1 VATRS
6 RSARAAVLASSVQR
20 SKPTPYPSK
29 TRSALIRRTI
39 VIVLVIVAL
48 GLITIS
54 FRSPTS
60 GALHGIQSAGSTALR
75 PFQTAATRVAQP
87 FRDAYDYVHGLAN
100 ARAELK
106 REKQEYLKVRKQAI
120 ANRSAAVRALQLER
134 LVHFEQGK
142 VFSKDFR
149 PIYTAVISPPGGP
162 FAHSLAIDAG
172 SADGVKLDS
181 PVLSG
186 SGLVGIV
193 SNVFAHSARVSL
205 LTDPSRYVAARDLKT
220 QVRGVIHTGPSGTLI
235 LDQVSKQLKVRKG
248 DVLVTSGTR
257 NGRFPDLY
265 PYGIPIGR
273 VSSVGASDTA
283 TFLQVQ
289 VQPYANLGS
298 PDAVA
303 VLTPKHPRR

>member
-29 TRSALIRRTI
+29 SRSALIRRTI
-39 VIVLVIVAL
+39 VVVLVIVAL

-87 FRDAYDYVHGLAN
+87 FRDAYDYVRGLAN
-100 ARAELK
+100 AKAELK
-106 REKQEYLKVRKQAI
+106 REKQEYLKVREQAI
-120 ANRSAAVRALQLER
+120 ANRAAAVRALQLER

-149 PIYTAVISPPGGP
+149 PIYVAVISPPGGP
-162 FAHSLAIDAG
+162 FSHSLAIDAG

-273 VSSVGASDTA
+273 VSYVGASDTA
-283 TFLQVQ
+283 SFLQVQ

-303 VLTPKHPRR
+303 VLIPKHPRR